1 MSIKNLQYQKTTR
14 FILLRELHIF
24 MLVYEIH
31 KITQI
36 LNNRTVN
43 DSFKNILTI
52 NITINDLQYVL
63 IFMLKKFNTNSRNK
77 RNFLTPLL
85 KTPYSWLHLSILYV
99 DTQVTS

>member
-1 MSIKNLQYQKTTR
+1 MQYQKTTR

-36 LNNRTVN
+36 FNNRTVN

-63 IFMLKKFNTNSRNK
+63 IFMLKNSTQTLETN
-77 RNFLTPLL
+77 
-85 KTPYSWLHLSILYV
+85 
-99 DTQVTS
+99 VTF

>member
-1 MSIKNLQYQKTTR
+1 MQYQKTTR

-52 NITINDLQYVL
+52 NITVNDLQYVL

>member
-1 MSIKNLQYQKTTR
+1 MQYQKTTR

-85 KTPYSWLHLSILYV
+85 KTPYSWLHLSIVYV

>member
-1 MSIKNLQYQKTTR
+1 
-14 FILLRELHIF
+14 

-52 NITINDLQYVL
+52 NITVNDLQYVL

-85 KTPYSWLHLSILYV
+85 KTPYSWLHLSIVYV

>member
-1 MSIKNLQYQKTTR
+1 MQYQKTTR

-31 KITQI
+31 KSTQI

>member
-1 MSIKNLQYQKTTR
+1 
-14 FILLRELHIF
+14 

-43 DSFKNILTI
+43 DNFKNILTI

-63 IFMLKKFNTNSRNK
+63 IFMLKNSTQTLETN
-77 RNFLTPLL
+77 
-85 KTPYSWLHLSILYV
+85 
-99 DTQVTS
+99 VTF

>member
-1 MSIKNLQYQKTTR
+1 
-14 FILLRELHIF
+14 

-52 NITINDLQYVL
+52 NITINDLQIVL
-63 IFMLKKFNTNSRNK
+63 IFMLKNSTQTLETN
-77 RNFLTPLL
+77 
-85 KTPYSWLHLSILYV
+85 
-99 DTQVTS
+99 VTF

>member
-1 MSIKNLQYQKTTR
+1 MQYQKTTR

>member
-52 NITINDLQYVL
+52 NITVNDLQYVL

>member
-14 FILLRELHIF
+14 FIPLRELHIF

-63 IFMLKKFNTNSRNK
+63 IFMLKNSTQTLENK

-85 KTPYSWLHLSILYV
+85 KTPYSWLHLSIVYV

>member
-1 MSIKNLQYQKTTR
+1 
-14 FILLRELHIF
+14 

-63 IFMLKKFNTNSRNK
+63 IFMLKNSTETLETNVTFQR
-77 RNFLTPLL
+77 PCL
-85 KTPYSWLHLSILYV
+85 KPRTVGY
-99 DTQVTS
+99 T